1 MYVLDSPP
9 PLNAVSMRLRIA
21 VILAVR
27 NEAALLKVLMPILAG
42 QGLDIVIIDN
52 DSTDDT
58 EAVVRDNPLLAYQR
72 LPFPGYFSLGQQLEA
87 KKRVIGSLDHDWI
100 VHQDGDEVL
109 QHADPGRSLRD
120 AITEADTSGFN
131 TLNFNEF
138 CFLAEPDMDYVGR
151 DYVTE
156 MRRYYHF
163 RPFPNRLHRAWK
175 RTADLDNTHSLG
187 HKVKG
192 REVKIAPQDHVL
204 RHYIAL
210 SQDQVLA
217 KYQHRVFDAAELE
230 KGFHWNRVGL
240 TPESLKLPK
249 ASPLL
254 SHTEPGSTGPLRTD
268 PSAKKHFWQ
277 WSEVDRG

>member
-1 MYVLDSPP
+1 MSATTA
-9 PLNAVSMRLRIA
+9 NSIRTA
-21 VILAVR
+21 VIIAVR
-27 NEAALLKVLMPILAG
+27 NEAPLLRVLLPILA
-42 QGLDIVIIDN
+42 QEQLDVAIIDN

-58 EAVVRDNPLLAYQR
+58 GVVLRENAVFAYRR
-72 LPFPGYFSLGQQLEA
+72 LPFQGHFSLGQQLEA
-87 KKRVIGSLDHDWI
+87 KKNLIAELDHDWI
-100 VHQDGDEVL
+100 VHQDADEVL
-109 QHADPGRSLRD
+109 HHADPGRSLRD
-120 AITEADTSGFN
+120 AIAEADAAGYN
-131 TLNFNEF
+131 ALNFGEF
-138 CFLAEPDMDYVGR
+138 CFIAEPDMDYVGR
-151 DYVTE
+151 DYVAE

-163 RPFPNRLHRAWK
+163 RPFPDRLHRAWK

-240 TPESLKLPK
+240 TPEALKLPK

-254 SHTEPGSTGPLRTD
+254 NHLEPGSTGPLRTD
-268 PSAKKHFWQ
+268 PAAKKHFWQ